1 MRWQPMKITLGIAGA
16 DATGMKLKFIARDQ
30 DRHGN
35 VRVYFRKDGKKIR
48 LRSPLGSPEFYGEYQ
63 AALAGMH
70 PGQRPDQKDRAAK
83 PESLRGLI
91 EGYYRSSNYLNLG
104 DRTRRVWRQILDRFC
119 GYRNAGGQPF
129 AALEPRHLMVWR
141 DTLLDRPEAANGTIK
156 ALRQV
161 FAYAIEYGLHD
172 RNPAAH
178 VKNLPSK
185 GDGHTAWTEED
196 VENCEAV
203 HPIGS
208 TARLALAF
216 ALYTGQRKGD
226 LIRLGRQ
233 HIKVH
238 DGREGLEFTQ
248 QKNRK
253 RKPVKLW
260 VPIAPELREIIDA
273 SPTGDLTFIQTAF
286 GRPFG
291 EGGFGNRFRK
301 WCNEAGL
308 EGLSVHGL
316 CKTASAVLAQNG
328 CTEQEIMAITG
339 HSTSKEVIRYT
350 RSAKQKVRAANAMAK
365 VASFPGNNNEEK

>member
-1 MRWQPMKITLGIAGA
+1 MTKR
-16 DATGMKLKFIARDQ
+16 LKYLAQDK

-35 VRVYFRKDGKKIR
+35 LRIYFRKNGKKVR
-48 LRSPLGSPEFYGEYQ
+48 LRSSFGSPEFLNEYRLALVGAHPNQRQ
-63 AALAGMH
+63 APSLSHTKAGT
-70 PGQRPDQKDRAAK
+70 
-83 PESLRGLI
+83 LRELV
-91 EGYYRSSNYLNLG
+91 EKYYRSSMFLNLG
-104 DRTRRVWRQILDRFC
+104 DRTRRVRRQILDRFC
-119 GYRNAGGQPF
+119 LDGNAGEQPF
-129 AALEPRHLMVWR
+129 AALEARHLKFWR
-141 DTLLDRPEAANGTIK
+141 DTLVDRPEAANGTIK

-161 FAYAIEYGLHD
+161 FNYAIEYELHD
-172 RNPAAH
+172 RNPAAQ

-196 VENCEAV
+196 VENFEAV

-208 TARLALAF
+208 TARLALAL

-308 EGLSVHGL
+308 KGLSVHGL
-316 CKTASAVLAQNG
+316 RKTASAVLAQNG

-365 VASFPGNNNEEK
+365 VASFSGNNNEEK